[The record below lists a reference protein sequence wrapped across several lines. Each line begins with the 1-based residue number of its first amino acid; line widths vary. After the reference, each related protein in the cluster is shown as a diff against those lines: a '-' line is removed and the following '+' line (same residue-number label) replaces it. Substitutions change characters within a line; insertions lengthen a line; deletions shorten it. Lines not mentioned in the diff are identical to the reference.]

1 MIISII
7 PKNIKNEWKK
17 ENRTSKKTPKK
28 QNKTKETKTNKH
40 YAQQLELNIILFRFP
55 KPTLWSF
62 IQMAFKTR
70 RNKVFVVVVIVVVAE

>member
-1 MIISII
+1 MKEKKQNLQ
-7 PKNIKNEWKK
+7 KN
-17 ENRTSKKTPKK
+17 PQK

-62 IQMAFKTR
+62 YSNGF
-70 RNKVFVVVVIVVVAE
+70 